1 MGHLL
6 KCVFSCVPTEGRRHH
21 REDLYFQ
28 ISEMPDPDSDL
39 IKNVVSERL
48 KYVDGLVRNRKI
60 DEAVKE
66 INEIRKLDASNPY
79 ALAYE
84 ERIRT
89 LQQNLKAE
97 PPPPSPTTQQA
108 KESPSPFRSGAHP
121 TPPPLQSTPVERG
134 HQETFSATPEPPS
147 LKPVTSSAGAKASPS
162 QKSPG
167 KGSIVLIDDDALLV
181 QALSEFLEDNRFN
194 TRTFTRAEDALGFL
208 KENSPDLI
216 VCDVN
221 LETSTYGGFTLHE
234 KLRKFEHLRDVP
246 FIFLSGLNDTAIV
259 LAGKELGADDYLTK
273 PIEPEALLAVV
284 KGKLKR
290 YRQMKKNA

>member
-1 MGHLL
+1 M
-6 KCVFSCVPTEGRRHH
+6 
-21 REDLYFQ
+21 
-28 ISEMPDPDSDL
+28 
-39 IKNVVSERL
+39 
-48 KYVDGLVRNRKI
+48 
-60 DEAVKE
+60 
-66 INEIRKLDASNPY
+66 
-79 ALAYE
+79 
-84 ERIRT
+84 
-89 LQQNLKAE
+89 
-97 PPPPSPTTQQA
+97 
-108 KESPSPFRSGAHP
+108 
-121 TPPPLQSTPVERG
+121 
-134 HQETFSATPEPPS
+134 
-147 LKPVTSSAGAKASPS
+147 TSSAGAKASPS